1 MLEKQ
6 GKDAHHYKSVLSVI
20 YFFKQVLVFV
30 CLDTHAHTHWH
41 CLSFVFCS
49 RMFMCVA
56 LITRVC
62 VTCERRDMSKPAPG
76 METR

>member
-30 CLDTHAHTHWH
+30 CLDTHTRTHTGTV
-41 CLSFVFCS
+41 CPSCFVQECS
-49 RMFMCVA
+49 CV
-56 LITRVC
+56 LR
-62 VTCERRDMSKPAPG
+62 
-76 METR
+76 